1 MDLREI
7 MLFLEEQCFW
17 DLYFGYIIGLF
28 SSLVVTRIMG
38 EVKIL
43 INELEGY

>member
-1 MDLREI
+1 MRDYAILRGT
-7 MLFLEEQCFW
+7 MFLGSLFW
-17 DLYFGYIIGLF
+17 IYGLF

-43 INELEGY
+43 INELEG